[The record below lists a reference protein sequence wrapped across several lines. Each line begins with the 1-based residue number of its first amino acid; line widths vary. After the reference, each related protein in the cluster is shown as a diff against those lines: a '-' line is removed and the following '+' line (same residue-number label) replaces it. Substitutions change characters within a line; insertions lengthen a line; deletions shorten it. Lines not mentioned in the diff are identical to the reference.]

1 MFINY
6 YYRKEANFDEVSA
19 SYFLFPAYLQIAA
32 VGAVVCGSS
41 IMLGYSIVK
50 KVKAMLTGKQAV
62 A

>member
-41 IMLGYSIVK
+41 IMLGY
-50 KVKAMLTGKQAV
+50 
-62 A
+62 